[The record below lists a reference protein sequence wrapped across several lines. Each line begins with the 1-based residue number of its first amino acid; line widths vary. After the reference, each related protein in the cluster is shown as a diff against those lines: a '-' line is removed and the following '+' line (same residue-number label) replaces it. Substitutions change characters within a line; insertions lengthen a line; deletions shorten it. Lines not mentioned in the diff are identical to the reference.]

1 MRRAWLFLGVFLW
14 AAAPVTALAQP
25 KPSQTTKDEALHLFN
40 EARALMA
47 EGKFG
52 EACPKLER
60 AEAIDPGMGTLF
72 NLSHCYEQIGR
83 IASAWAGFRDV
94 AAAAGAA
101 GQLERERVARERAAA
116 LEPRLSKLRISV
128 PEEAKVPGLGVQ
140 RDGVAVS
147 SLIWGT
153 DVPVDPG
160 KHLVTAAAPGK
171 EPWSFSVEVAEPGKV
186 VVLRV
191 PALAAKPV
199 DQPISGGGG
208 RTPLPIEPEG
218 RSAVPAVLLGVLA
231 ASGIGGG
238 AALLGV
244 AGQKSDVA
252 GTLRAEIGTNG
263 GRDNT
268 CLASPAPAKCAE
280 LNDITRD
287 EATYKSLAV
296 GSFAL
301 GGAAAAGLLLYVL
314 WPSSSSSSPGAGPAG
329 FPIRAGFSVGPA
341 GAGGFVGGS
350 F

>member
-1 MRRAWLFLGVFLW
+1 MRRAWLLSGVILLAALG
-14 AAAPVTALAQP
+14 TARAQQP
-25 KPSQTTKDEALHLFN
+25 PSQYTKDEALNLFN
-40 EARALMA
+40 EARGLMA
-47 EGKFG
+47 EGKFS
-52 EACPKLER
+52 EACPKLEK

-101 GQLERERVARERAAA
+101 GQPDRERVARERAAT
-116 LEPRLSKLRISV
+116 LEPKLSKLRISV
-128 PEEAKVPGLGVQ
+128 PKEAMVPGLVIQ

-171 EPWSFSVEVAEPGKV
+171 EGWSSRVAVTEPGKV

-191 PALAAKPV
+191 PVLANEPV
-199 DQPISGGGG
+199 EKAGSISVS
-208 RTPLPIEPEG
+208 PVIPPAPEG

-231 ASGIGGG
+231 ASGVGGG
-238 AALLGV
+238 AALLAL
-244 AGQKSDVA
+244 AGKKGDDA
-252 GTLRAEIGTNG
+252 GALRSEIGTNG
-263 GRDNT
+263 GKDNT
-268 CLASPAPAKCAE
+268 CLASPVPPKCAD
-280 LNDITRD
+280 LDSITRD
-287 EATYKSLAV
+287 QATYKSLAV

-301 GGAAAAGLLLYVL
+301 GGLAAAGILAYVL
-314 WPSSSSSSPGAGPAG
+314 WPPSTGDGQAGR
-329 FPIRAGFSVGPA
+329 PIRAGFSAGPA
-341 GAGGFVGGS
+341 GAGAFVMGS

>member
-1 MRRAWLFLGVFLW
+1 MRRAWLLLGLFLSVMPG
-14 AAAPVTALAQP
+14 TARAQSS
-25 KPSQTTKDEALHLFN
+25 PSQYTKDEALQLFKD
-40 EARALMA
+40 ARALMA
-47 EGKFG
+47 EGKFS

-101 GQLERERVARERAAA
+101 GQLERERVARDRAAA
-116 LEPRLSKLRISV
+116 LEPKLSKLRISV
-128 PEEAKVPGLGVQ
+128 SDEVMVPGLVVQ

-160 KHLVTAAAPGK
+160 KHLVTASAPGK
-171 EPWSFSVEVAEPGKV
+171 EPWSFRVMVTEPGKV
-186 VVLRV
+186 VILRIPVLA
-191 PALAAKPV
+191 PKSAPLPPPP
-199 DQPISGGGG
+199 PISGGG
-208 RTPLPIEPEG
+208 TESSPPDEG

-231 ASGIGGG
+231 AAGIGGG
-238 AALLGV
+238 GALIAL
-244 AGQKSDVA
+244 AGQKADEA
-252 GTLRAEIGTNG
+252 GILRSEIGTNG

-268 CLASPAPAKCAE
+268 CLGSPAPLKCAD
-280 LNDITRD
+280 LDSLTRD

-296 GSFAL
+296 GSFAV
-301 GGAAAAGLLLYVL
+301 GGAAAAGFVLYMV
-314 WPSSSSSSPGAGPAG
+314 WPSPENGRASLPFRVGLDIGPE
-329 FPIRAGFSVGPA
+329 
-341 GAGGFVGGS
+341 GAGGFVRGS